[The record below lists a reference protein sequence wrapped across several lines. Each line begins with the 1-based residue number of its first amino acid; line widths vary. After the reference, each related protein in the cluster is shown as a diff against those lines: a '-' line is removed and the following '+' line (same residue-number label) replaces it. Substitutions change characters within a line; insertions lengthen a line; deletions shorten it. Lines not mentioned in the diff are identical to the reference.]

1 MLKCIIVDD
10 EQNAIDVLQLLVKQC
25 GLLELML
32 ASTKPQEIV
41 DFVNITPIDIAFLDI
56 DMPGMNGLNLAHA
69 LKGKCEV
76 VFITGHSQFVT
87 EAFELEVADYLLKPI
102 TLPRFINA
110 VHRVMKRVT
119 GANNLPE
126 SGPALGMMHEGNLE
140 HDYFFVKTEQKG
152 KMLRVNLADIDY
164 VEGMKNYVAIHH
176 CGQKTPALLGL
187 NEMEERLPARHFV
200 RVQKSFIVALHK
212 IAMVEG
218 NRVKLKNVP
227 TEIIVGDAYK
237 AQFMQALRNRMV

>member
-10 EQNAIDVLQLLVKQC
+10 EQNAVDVMQLLVKQC
-25 GLLELML
+25 GLLQL
-32 ASTKPQEIV
+32 AFSTTKPQEVI
-41 DFVNITPIDIAFLDI
+41 DFVKKEAVDIVFLDI

-110 VHRVMKRVT
+110 VHRVIKRTT
-119 GANNLPE
+119 GVNYLPE
-126 SGPALGMMHEGNLE
+126 SVPTPTMIQESSLE

-152 KMLRVNLADIDY
+152 KMLRVNLVDIDY

-176 CGQKTPALLGL
+176 CGQKTLALLGL

-200 RVQKSFIVALHK
+200 RVQKSFIVAMHK

-218 NRVKLKNVP
+218 NRVKLKSVP
-227 TEIIVGDAYK
+227 NEIIVGDAYK
-237 AQFMQALRNRMV
+237 AQFMEALKDRVM